1 MNWKRNFYFLWFGGV
16 VSAASYTMIVPFLP
30 VYLFDLGASEAS
42 IGMWSGI
49 VFASTF
55 FVSAVL
61 SPYWGRKADKFGKR
75 RMLLRAGFSL
85 GIVYF
90 LGGFVRNPEELLLM
104 RIMQGV
110 STGFVPA
117 SLSIVASTVPENKI
131 GFYLGSMQA
140 ANLIGGIMGPLIGG
154 TLAHLFG
161 IRSSFVVAGTALLI
175 GTVLLSI
182 YVEEPPKQSAPP
194 EGSLMDDFRHAVRSP
209 ILREMLLITIVA
221 QFAVMIAQP
230 LIALYVK
237 ELSGTMEGVSL
248 TSGIIVG
255 GAGVAGA
262 IAAPLWGRLGQD
274 RGYAKV
280 LAIVFFGI
288 GVADVLQITVNGVF
302 LFGVLQ
308 FLFGF
313 FIAGALPMVNTIITA
328 HSDASFRGRAFG
340 LVMSANQAGSMFGPL
355 VGGAASAVV
364 GIKGVLVATGFF
376 LLLVAAWLWI
386 ARRNAYKRS
395 EVFSR

>member
-1 MNWKRNFYFLWFGGV
+1 MGEQLHGKSSSKHLDLIAGV
-16 VSAASYTMIVPFLP
+16 GV
-30 VYLFDLGASEAS
+30 EQ
-42 IGMWSGI
+42 
-49 VFASTF
+49 
-55 FVSAVL
+55 AV
-61 SPYWGRKADKFGKR
+61 
-75 RMLLRAGFSL
+75 
-85 GIVYF
+85 
-90 LGGFVRNPEELLLM
+90 
-104 RIMQGV
+104 
-110 STGFVPA
+110 
-117 SLSIVASTVPENKI
+117 
-131 GFYLGSMQA
+131 
-140 ANLIGGIMGPLIGG
+140 IGG

-182 YVEEPPKQSAPP
+182 YVEEPPKQTAPP

-237 ELSGTMEGVSL
+237 ELSGTLEGVSL

-262 IAAPLWGRLGQD
+262 IAAPLWGRLGQK

-280 LAIVFFGI
+280 LAVIFLGI

-302 LFGVLQ
+302 LFGMLQ

-313 FIAGALPMVNTIITA
+313 FIAGALPMVNTIVTA

-364 GIKGVLVATGFF
+364 GIKSVLVATGLF
-376 LLLVAAWLWI
+376 LLLVAGWLWS
-386 ARRNAYKRS
+386 ARRDAYKRLES
-395 EVFSR
+395 FSR